1 MANCSLMGASPTASR
16 FTSTFHFQFQGSVT
30 GWRVTAKEMNASAA
44 SSLVKKKNK
53 ISTRSCLKLVSETV
67 RSTSTRSSLPWGGR
81 GGGRHSAHLRCFD
94 SDREGLKE
102 EPQNFVGQA
111 DGLLCLPP
119 CAETVC

>member
-1 MANCSLMGASPTASR
+1 MANCSLMGAVTTASR

-30 GWRVTAKEMNASAA
+30 GWRVTAKEVNVSAA
-44 SSLVKKKNK
+44 SSLVKKKKK

-67 RSTSTRSSLPWGGR
+67 RNTSTRSSLPWGEKK
-81 GGGRHSAHLRCFD
+81 RHSAHLWCFD